1 MFARVAKAGHL
12 VLATQL
18 ALELEPIVKQIFSC
32 FNHLQVLQCDV
43 FIALGLIVAV
53 YLLQMLIK

>member
-12 VLATQL
+12 VLTTQL
-18 ALELEPIVKQIFSC
+18 ALELEPIVKKIFSC
-32 FNHLQVLQCDV
+32 FNNFQVLQCDV